1 MDNFSMDKTLNNGN
15 IVSLYMDVYG
25 INYIVSV
32 FTCDYKVLHTRKTQD
47 YFLALHYITIFE
59 NKYSK

>member
-1 MDNFSMDKTLNNGN
+1 MNNFSMDKTLNNGN

-25 INYIVSV
+25 INYVV
-32 FTCDYKVLHTRKTQD
+32 TAFTCDYKVLQTRKTKD
-47 YFLALHYITIFE
+47 YLLALHYITILE

>member
-1 MDNFSMDKTLNNGN
+1 MDNFSMDKKLNNGN

-25 INYIVSV
+25 INYIVTT
-32 FTCDYKVLHTRKTQD
+32 FTCDYRVLQTRKTQD
-47 YFLALHYITIFE
+47 YSLALHYMTIME